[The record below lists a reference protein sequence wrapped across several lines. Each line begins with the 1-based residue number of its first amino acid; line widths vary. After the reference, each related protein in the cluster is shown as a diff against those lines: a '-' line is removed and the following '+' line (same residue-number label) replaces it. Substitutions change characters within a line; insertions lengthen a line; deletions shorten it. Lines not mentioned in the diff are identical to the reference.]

1 MFPKCFIKE
10 SDIIDVMKKE
20 TKIQIFLS
28 NHNKKELFLL
38 GFYISFLI
46 IMILAT
52 IIDFMI
58 ENTIDAYIELFF
70 ILLTIVSLSHYLYK
84 HNITVAIYG
93 MVILATLTTY
103 ALLISNHFNISI
115 FHSIVPL
122 GYFLLFSLKRSLIYT
137 AIHQSIVIAIY
148 TYATIQYPKHVILH
162 DPSIISAIVLASL
175 MIVFFGIVYHI
186 SVENSYR
193 QLNKSNKQKEL
204 LLKEVHHRVKNNLN
218 IISSILGLQLIGE
231 EDKKIK
237 HLLEKNRLRILSI
250 AMVHE
255 QLYKNSDFETIHAY
269 TYIKELV
276 HMAIDIYDYDI
287 ELNINKSDIFI
298 PFEKIL
304 KLGIITNELTIN
316 SIKHAFKKSS
326 GHIYIALHK
335 DEKHYY
341 FSYRDSGSHI
351 IQKETLIEGKQLGL
365 KLVRMMVDDLD
376 ANLTIET
383 QLGIHYKIRIPH
395 E

>member
-10 SDIIDVMKKE
+10 SDIINVMKKE
-20 TKIQIFLS
+20 TKFQIFLS
-28 NHNKKELFLL
+28 HHNKKELFLL

-58 ENTIDAYIELFF
+58 DNTVDAYIELFF
-70 ILLTIVSLSHYLYK
+70 IVLTVMSFTHYLYK
-84 HNITVAIYG
+84 HNILIAIYG

-103 ALLISNHFNISI
+103 SLLISNNFNISI

-137 AIHQSIVIAIY
+137 ALHQSIVVAIY
-148 TYATIQYPKHVILH
+148 TYATIHYPEHKTLH
-162 DPSIISAIVLASL
+162 DPSIISAIILASL
-175 MIVFFGIVYHI
+175 MIIFFGIVYHI

-193 QLNKSNKQKEL
+193 ELNKSNKQKEL

-255 QLYKNSDFETIHAY
+255 QLYKNSDFETINGY
-269 TYIKELV
+269 EYLKELV
-276 HMAIDIYDYDI
+276 NMAIDIYDHDI
-287 ELNINKSDIFI
+287 KVQINKSNIFI

-304 KLGIITNELTIN
+304 KLGIKN
-316 SIKHAFKKSS
+316 
-326 GHIYIALHK
+326 
-335 DEKHYY
+335 
-341 FSYRDSGSHI
+341 
-351 IQKETLIEGKQLGL
+351 
-365 KLVRMMVDDLD
+365 
-376 ANLTIET
+376 
-383 QLGIHYKIRIPH
+383 
-395 E
+395 